1 MNVVLLADK
10 KYRKPFESAAKK
22 DPSVDLIGVELLI
35 RGNTMSRIAEH
46 HNPHALVIYKNV
58 PEKEGITLHDLIAFL
73 QIKKPNMRIV
83 YVYGNVTD
91 TQDYISVAESLLDK
105 GITDIVTDY
114 SADKVI
120 EVLNNP
126 MSEYD
131 VREHIVQLA
140 TSTEEIKPEVNE
152 VELVATEQDYAP
164 LEVDFPTVTAIDD
177 FDIDKVVYEVTGAAE
192 AEHLTIGV
200 AQLQHHIGCT
210 HTAFELATMLSK
222 SYKVAVIL
230 ADDDTFEALAVFH
243 KLNPMAVKQGLTM
256 NGIDVFPFE
265 LNKQI
270 AKEYDVT
277 VYDYSFLREEKRKS
291 YDECNIK
298 LMLSSSAEWDI
309 SKITNFIKYNDDE
322 YVRSITL
329 LFSRVAQSKFLRYN
343 KVFRKSGINAYRLSD
358 SPDWTAPV
366 QDNISVYT
374 HIIENYK
381 LSKSK
386 TPKRKLFKLK

>member
-10 KYRKPFESAAKK
+10 KYRKPFETAVKK
-22 DPSVDLIGVELLI
+22 EPSVDLIGVEMLI
-35 RGNTMSRIAEH
+35 RGNTMSRITDF
-46 HNPHALVIYKNV
+46 HNPHALVVYRNV
-58 PEKEGITLHDLIAFL
+58 PEKEGITVNDLISFVQL
-73 QIKKPNMRIV
+73 KSPSMRIV

-91 TQDYISVAESLLDK
+91 SQDYISVAESLLDK
-105 GITDIVTDY
+105 GITDIVTDFA
-114 SADKVI
+114 ADKVI
-120 EVLNNP
+120 EVLNTP
-126 MSEYD
+126 MTEYD
-131 VREHIVQLA
+131 VREYIVQL
-140 TSTEEIKPEVNE
+140 TTTVEERGSEAE
-152 VELVATEQDYAP
+152 QVELVATEQEYAP
-164 LEVDFPTVTAIDD
+164 LEVDFPTVTAMDD
-177 FDIDKVVYEVTGAAE
+177 FDIDKVVYEVSGAAE

-243 KLNPMAVKQGLTM
+243 KLNPLAVKQGLTM
-256 NGIDVFPFE
+256 HGIDVFPFE

-277 VYDYSFLREEKRKS
+277 IYDYSFLREEKRKS
-291 YDECNIK
+291 YDECDIK

-309 SKITNFIKYNDDE
+309 SKITNFIRYNEDE

-329 LFSRVAQSKFLRYN
+329 LFSRVGQSKFLKYN
-343 KVFRKSGINAYRLSD
+343 KVFKKSGIAAYRLSD
-358 SPDWTAPV
+358 SPDWTEPV
-366 QDNISVYT
+366 KDNLSVYT

>member
-46 HNPHALVIYKNV
+46 HNPHALVVYRNV
-58 PEKEGITLHDLIAFL
+58 PEKEGITVNDLIAFL
-73 QIKKPNMRIV
+73 QMKKPNMRIV
-83 YVYGNVTD
+83 YVYGNVAD
-91 TQDYISVAESLLDK
+91 TKDYITVAESLLGK
-105 GITDIVTDY
+105 GITDIVTDFA
-114 SADKVI
+114 ADKVI
-120 EVLNNP
+120 EVLNTP
-126 MSEYD
+126 MTEYD
-131 VREHIVQLA
+131 VREYIVQL
-140 TSTEEIKPEVNE
+140 TTTVEERSSEAE
-152 VELVATEQDYAP
+152 QVEPFATEQEYAP
-164 LEVDFPTVTAIDD
+164 LEVDFPTVTAMDD

-192 AEHLTIGV
+192 AEHLTIGI

-243 KLNPMAVKQGLTM
+243 KLNPMSVKQGLTM

-291 YDECNIK
+291 YDECDIK

-309 SKITNFIKYNDDE
+309 SKTTNFIKYNDDE

-343 KVFRKSGINAYRLSD
+343 KVFRKSGINAYRLAD

>member
-10 KYRKPFESAAKK
+10 KYRKPFESAVKK
-22 DPSVDLIGVELLI
+22 DPAVDIIGVETLI

-46 HNPHALVIYKNV
+46 HNPHALVIYRNV
-58 PEKEGITLHDLIAFL
+58 PEKEGITVNDLISFL
-73 QIKKPNMRIV
+73 QMKKPNMRII

-91 TQDYISVAESLLDK
+91 ISEYTSVAEDLLDK
-105 GITDIVTDY
+105 GINDIITDY
-114 SADKVI
+114 SAEKVI
-120 EVLNNP
+120 EVINAP

-131 VREHIVQLA
+131 VRENIVQLTA
-140 TSTEEIKPEVNE
+140 PKEEQIYETVQSEFIPTEREYI
-152 VELVATEQDYAP
+152 P
-164 LEVDFPTVTAIDD
+164 LEVDFPTVTAIED

-192 AEHLTIGV
+192 SEHLTIGV

-243 KLNPMAVKQGLTM
+243 KLNPIAVKQGLNM
-256 NGIDVFPFE
+256 HGIDVFPYE

-277 VYDYSFLREEKRKS
+277 IYDYSFLREEKRKS
-291 YDECNIK
+291 YDECDIK

-309 SKITNFIKYNDDE
+309 SKVTNFIKYNDDE

-329 LFSRVAQSKFLRYN
+329 LFPRVSQSKFLRYN
-343 KVFRKSGINAYRLSD
+343 KVFRKSGISAYRLSD
-358 SPDWTAPV
+358 SPDWTVPV
-366 QDNISVYT
+366 TDNLSVYT

-381 LSKSK
+381 LLKSK

>member
-46 HNPHALVIYKNV
+46 HNPHALVVYKNV
-58 PEKEGITLHDLIAFL
+58 PEKEGITLNDLIAFL
-73 QIKKPNMRIV
+73 QMKKPNMRIV

-114 SADKVI
+114 SADTVI
-120 EVLNNP
+120 DVLNNP

-131 VREHIVQLA
+131 VREYIVQLA

-243 KLNPMAVKQGLTM
+243 KLNPMAVKQGITM

-291 YDECNIK
+291 YDACNIK

-309 SKITNFIKYNDDE
+309 SKTTNFIKYNDDE

-343 KVFRKSGINAYRLSD
+343 KVFRKSGINAYRLAD

>member
-1 MNVVLLADK
+1 
-10 KYRKPFESAAKK
+10 
-22 DPSVDLIGVELLI
+22 
-35 RGNTMSRIAEH
+35 
-46 HNPHALVIYKNV
+46 
-58 PEKEGITLHDLIAFL
+58 
-73 QIKKPNMRIV
+73 MR
-83 YVYGNVTD
+83 
-91 TQDYISVAESLLDK
+91 
-105 GITDIVTDY
+105 
-114 SADKVI
+114 
-120 EVLNNP
+120 
-126 MSEYD
+126 EY
-131 VREHIVQLA
+131 IVQLA
-140 TSTEEIKPEVNE
+140 TSTEEIKPEVKE
-152 VELVATEQDYAP
+152 VELVATEQEYVP
-164 LEVDFPTVTAIDD
+164 LEVDFPTVTAMDD
-177 FDIDKVVYEVTGAAE
+177 FDIDKVVYEVTGAEE
-192 AEHLTIGV
+192 AKHLTIGV

-243 KLNPMAVKQGLTM
+243 KLNPMAVKQGLSM
-256 NGIDVFPFE
+256 NSIDVFPFE

-329 LFSRVAQSKFLRYN
+329 LFSRVAKSKFLRYN
-343 KVFRKSGINAYRLSD
+343 KVFRKSGINAYRLAD

-386 TPKRKLFKLK
+386 TSRRKLFKLK